1 MTTETKPSATD
12 IKFWE
17 GIKQDM
23 LDRADIVADFDAA
36 ETEALNELHYASSS
50 LSEDVHHLMHLA
62 YSDVVNIC
70 RYSDILRNDYGWHH
84 SECKEKREISS
95 VALELSIGL
104 RDEAG
109 DAGRLSFDEA
119 QMFHRLSSCIT
130 ALKRT
135 KPNKYQMERFA
146 EHGIVWEGEVDE
158 H

>member
-1 MTTETKPSATD
+1 MTNETKPTATD

-23 LDRADIVADFDAA
+23 LDRADIVSELDV
-36 ETEALNELHYASSS
+36 EEVEALSELHYASSS
-50 LSEDVHHLMHLA
+50 MSEDVHHLMHFA
-62 YSDVVNIC
+62 YRDVVNLC
-70 RYSDILRNDYGWHH
+70 RYSDILRNDFGWHH

-95 VALELSIGL
+95 VALILSIGL

-109 DAGRLSFDEA
+109 GAGRLSFDEA
-119 QMFHRLSSCIT
+119 QLFHTLSSRIS

-135 KPNKYQMERFA
+135 KPNKHQMERFT
-146 EHGIVWEGEVDE
+146 EHGITWEGEVDE

>member
-1 MTTETKPSATD
+1 MTNEAKPTATD

-36 ETEALNELHYASSS
+36 ETEALSELHYASSS
-50 LSEDVHHLMHLA
+50 MSEDVYHLMHFA
-62 YSDVVNIC
+62 YRDVVNIC
-70 RYSDILRNDYGWHH
+70 RYSDILRNDFGWHH

-95 VALELSIGL
+95 LALKLSISL

-130 ALKRT
+130 TLKRT

-146 EHGIVWEGEVDE
+146 EHGITWEGEVDE

>member
-1 MTTETKPSATD
+1 MTNETKPSAKD
-12 IKFWE
+12 VKFWE
-17 GIKQDM
+17 GIKQNM
-23 LDRADIVADFDAA
+23 LDRADIVADFDDA

-50 LSEDVHHLMHLA
+50 MSEDVHHLMHFA
-62 YSDVVNIC
+62 YRDVVNLC
-70 RYSDILRNDYGWHH
+70 RYSDILRNDFGWHH

-95 VALELSIGL
+95 VALILSIGL

-119 QMFHRLSSCIT
+119 QLFQTLSSRIST
-130 ALKRT
+130 LKRT

-146 EHGIVWEGEVDE
+146 EHGITWEGEVDE

>member
-1 MTTETKPSATD
+1 MTNETKPTATD

-23 LDRADIVADFDAA
+23 LDRADIVAEFADD
-36 ETEALNELHYASSS
+36 EREALSELHYASSS
-50 LSEDVHHLMHLA
+50 MSEDVHYLMHFA
-62 YSDVVNIC
+62 YRDVVNLC
-70 RYSDILRNDYGWHH
+70 RYSDILRNDFGWHH

-95 VALELSIGL
+95 VALKLSIGL

-109 DAGRLSFDEA
+109 DAGRLSFNDA

-130 ALKRT
+130 TLKRT
-135 KPNKYQMERFA
+135 KPNKHQMKRFA
-146 EHGIVWEGEVDE
+146 EHGITWEGEVDE